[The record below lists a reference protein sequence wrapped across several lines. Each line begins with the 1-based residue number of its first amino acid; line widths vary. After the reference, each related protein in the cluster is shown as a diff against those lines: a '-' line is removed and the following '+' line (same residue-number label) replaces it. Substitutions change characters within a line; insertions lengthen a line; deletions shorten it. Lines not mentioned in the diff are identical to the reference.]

1 MASTMQY
8 QCNACGH
15 TTAKWLGRCPACREW
30 GTIEESAPARRTV
43 RTQAKPAPDDAGATP
58 ITQVDRT
65 LAQAKSTHIPEFDRV
80 LGGGLVP
87 GAVVLLA
94 GEPGVGKSTLLLEVG
109 SWTSRQ
115 GARVLYVT
123 GEESAAQVRLRAER
137 VEALCDTLYLSAET
151 DLGIVLGT
159 IDQLQPDLLIIDSV
173 QTLASADVEGAPGG
187 VAQVRE
193 VAAAVI
199 RAAKDHAIPT
209 VLVGHVTKEG
219 SVAGPRTLEHLVDVV
234 CSFEG
239 ERHSR
244 LRMLRAVKNRY
255 GPTDEVGCFDM
266 TETGIESLPDPSG
279 LFLTRSAT
287 RAPGSCLT
295 VALEGRRPMLIEVQS
310 LIDDA
315 HGHPRRTV
323 SGL

>member
-1 MASTMQY
+1 FASGPESSCWIALASWACASPAPPAASKAAAIAAQSSPVARSIAAAPVGGSAPSAGSAPAGDSAPTGESPCAGRAADAASAAEVPPASVSLMAPDHTAMSVPHGRLCPMASTMQY

-193 VAAAVI
+193 V
-199 RAAKDHAIPT
+199 
-209 VLVGHVTKEG
+209 
-219 SVAGPRTLEHLVDVV
+219 
-234 CSFEG
+234 
-239 ERHSR
+239 
-244 LRMLRAVKNRY
+244 
-255 GPTDEVGCFDM
+255 
-266 TETGIESLPDPSG
+266 
-279 LFLTRSAT
+279 
-287 RAPGSCLT
+287 
-295 VALEGRRPMLIEVQS
+295 
-310 LIDDA
+310 
-315 HGHPRRTV
+315 
-323 SGL
+323 